1 MKMEQLK
8 PLKGLDDPRTINQE
22 VEIMLREGDDIDYQ
36 IVDYWSMSIFYY
48 YCFVNSHVNM
58 IKMHIHSQ

>member
-36 IVDYWSMSIFYY
+36 IVDY
-48 YCFVNSHVNM
+48 
-58 IKMHIHSQ
+58 